1 MIKSAL
7 NETKERLTKERV
19 TETIAIR
26 PLGKK
31 MLFVRFISYGIIQ
44 WLIAPVSICIVPL
57 VRPLKFQLKLPPASS
72 KNVIADGNFQTCR
85 RYSATKY
92 AVKNV

>member
-26 PLGKK
+26 PLGKE

-44 WLIAPVSICIVPL
+44 WLIAPVSIRIVPL
-57 VRPLKFQLKLPPASS
+57 VHPLKFQLKLPAASS
-72 KNVIADGNFQTCR
+72 KNLIADGNFQTCR